1 MTAPPLA
8 CPKCMVSMQ
17 KVERSGVV
25 IDRCRDCGGIF
36 LDRGELQALLGAET
50 DFHRN
55 AGTLFEPHDEDVDEP
70 GEKRAT
76 RRGFLE
82 ELFDFG

>member
-1 MTAPPLA
+1 MTVTTVA
-8 CPKCMVSMQ
+8 CPKCLIPMQ

-36 LDRGELQALLGAET
+36 LDRGELRALLSAET

-55 AGTLFEPHDEDVDEP
+55 AGALFEPHEENEDDP
-70 GEKRAT
+70 GQKRAT
-76 RRGFLE
+76 RRSFLE
-82 ELFDFG
+82 ELFDFS

>member
-1 MTAPPLA
+1 MAVATIE
-8 CPKCMVSMQ
+8 CPKCRVTMQ
-17 KVERSGVV
+17 KVERGGVV

-36 LDRGELQALLGAET
+36 LDHGELRALLAAET

-55 AGTLFEPHDEDVDEP
+55 AGALFEPHDENEEDP
-70 GEKRAT
+70 GQKRAT
-76 RRGFLE
+76 RRSFLE